1 MRRNQTAPHPDAP
14 LTARALE
21 RAIRAALPP
30 GAPGI
35 GPKTILREMR
45 AGRLAARRVGKW
57 WRTTV
62 GKWWR
67 TTWRAYLEWLEAQ
80 RVDPESPT
88 PRSDAEAW
96 AAGKVAE
103 ESRGA

>member
-57 WRTTV
+57 WRTT
-62 GKWWR
+62 
-67 TTWRAYLEWLEAQ
+67 WRAYLEWLEAQ